1 MDRLLFLVARDQPDL
16 WDQLNK
22 EFSRED
28 VAVVVDRRRGERR
41 RAEPANG
48 DNRRHTDRRARAEID
63 KEVQSRGFSVIRLE
77 PDELVRREGDPRAVR
92 TVQAYVQERFRH
104 YTTVTSWDPALN
116 GQSFVIF
123 NALGRPAHRVL
134 FEREFLDYYGT
145 AMADRIPTMLDE
157 WRLSDHMEA
166 SGSRLVVVSSYGV
179 RLTAG

>member
-41 RAEPANG
+41 RGEQAAS
-48 DNRRHTDRRARAEID
+48 DNRRGSDRRSHEEID
-63 KEVQSRGFSVIRLE
+63 REVESRGFSVIRLDAE
-77 PDELVRREGDPRAVR
+77 ELARREGNPRAVR
-92 TVQAYVQERFRH
+92 TVQAYIQERFRH
-104 YTTVTSWDPALN
+104 FTTVTSWDRTLN

-123 NALGRPAHRVL
+123 NVLGRPAHRVL

-145 AMADRIPTMLDE
+145 AMADRIPSMLDE
-157 WRLSDHMEA
+157 WRLSDHLEI
-166 SGSRLVVVSSYGV
+166 SGSRRVVVSSYGV
-179 RLTAG
+179 RLADE